1 MHIVANPSIQV
12 LHGVMYLRS
21 VLATAG
27 QETSQ
32 SAGSAALWR
41 SQMGRGG
48 NSLFEDRFAAS
59 FLGRNRIGVRTWLSL
74 GGFSFLHH
82 SHHTVRITLIILL
95 WASGVPDNPSAWS
108 RLNLRF
114 SLPPLAK
121 RIVSCRR
128 SRRFALSV
136 AHLRHPPR
144 LGADETQ
151 GTWAGTLSGDR
162 ERLVAA
168 VGHDA
173 FATRPAE
180 GEASLFPVSANPW
193 KP

>member
-1 MHIVANPSIQV
+1 MASCASAPS
-12 LHGVMYLRS
+12 
-21 VLATAG
+21 
-27 QETSQ
+27 
-32 SAGSAALWR
+32 
-41 SQMGRGG
+41 
-48 NSLFEDRFAAS
+48 
-59 FLGRNRIGVRTWLSL
+59 WLSRAKRRAKAPVRRL
-74 GGFSFLHH
+74 CGGGKREGVGIRCSKTGSRPASWAESAWASEPACRWADSVFH
-82 SHHTVRITLIILL
+82 ITLTIPP
-95 WASGVPDNPSAWS
+95 WASGGRDNPSAWS

-114 SLPPLAK
+114 SLPPLAR

-128 SRRFALSV
+128 SKRFALSV

-162 ERLVAA
+162 ERLRAA
-168 VGHDA
+168 VGQDA